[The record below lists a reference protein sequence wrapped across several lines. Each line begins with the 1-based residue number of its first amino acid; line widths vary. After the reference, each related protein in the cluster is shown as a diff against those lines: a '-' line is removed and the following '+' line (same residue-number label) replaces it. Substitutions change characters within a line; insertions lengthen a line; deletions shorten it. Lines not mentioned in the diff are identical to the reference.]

1 MPDTNRAHV
10 TAVSGLE
17 WLGSAALITLISGYR
32 AVVAPLL
39 VGTCRFTPSCSHYAE
54 EAVRRFGP
62 LQGGRLAVKRLLKCH
77 PLGAGG
83 WDPVPE
89 NLPR

>member
-1 MPDTNRAHV
+1 MPEANRARFSL
-10 TAVSGLE
+10 AGALGWFGSG
-17 WLGSAALITLISGYR
+17 ALITLIWAYR
-32 AVVAPLL
+32 AIVAPLL

-54 EAVRRFGP
+54 AAVRRFGP
-62 LQGGRLAVKRLLKCH
+62 VRGGRLALVRLLKCH
-77 PLGAGG
+77 PFGAGG